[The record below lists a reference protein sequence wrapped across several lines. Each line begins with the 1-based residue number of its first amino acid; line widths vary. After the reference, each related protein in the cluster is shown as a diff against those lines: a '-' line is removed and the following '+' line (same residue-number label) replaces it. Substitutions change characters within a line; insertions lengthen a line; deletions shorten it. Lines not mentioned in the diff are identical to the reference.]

1 MQVKFNKFSKY
12 LNIKK
17 VGKSKNKITQ
27 IKLDFLNYINL
38 GYLNF

>member
-17 VGKSKNKITQ
+17 VGKSKNKIK
-27 IKLDFLNYINL
+27 IVVFSKFFN
-38 GYLNF
+38 